1 MSIDIW
7 TDSMQHAELFGKPVL
22 FTNWLIQ
29 RDTIPQGWHC
39 YDLRGT
45 RKAPNARIT
54 LVDQEA
60 GYSVW
65 CDDSIALINEEQGG
79 FIAVKGVQLLFAGAA
94 AIQHH
99 VMISADLL

>member
-1 MSIDIW
+1 MTPIIELRESHTVVID
-7 TDSMQHAELFGKPVL
+7 
-22 FTNWLIQ
+22 
-29 RDTIPQGWHC
+29 
-39 YDLRGT
+39 
-45 RKAPNARIT
+45 
-54 LVDQEA
+54 
-60 GYSVW
+60 YSVW

>member
-1 MSIDIW
+1 MS
-7 TDSMQHAELFGKPVL
+7 
-22 FTNWLIQ
+22 
-29 RDTIPQGWHC
+29 
-39 YDLRGT
+39 
-45 RKAPNARIT
+45 
-54 LVDQEA
+54 LVRA
-60 GYSVW
+60 GCWAGRYSVW